1 MYQHREYHNR
11 FDVIDI
17 DPYGTAAP
25 FLDAAVQSVQN
36 GGMIKFVIVY
46 NVFLLPFSKHYLLD
60 DRLGLLCI
68 TCTDLA
74 VLTGSTYPEKW

>member
-1 MYQHREYHNR
+1 MYQHLEYHKR

-17 DPYGTAAP
+17 DPYGTASP

-36 GGMIKFVIVY
+36 EGMTKYVIIY
-46 NVFLLPFSKHYLLD
+46 ILFETFLLD